1 MSNNSRRNAKE
12 PFEWNVSATAALAK
26 AEILLELQRQHE
38 SKAPAK
44 EDFKFT
50 EPRVRMTHPQL
61 LSRSLDDVKI
71 LHVQKSDTVR

>member
-1 MSNNSRRNAKE
+1 MKNNSRRNAKE
-12 PFEWNVSATAALAK
+12 PFEWNVSATTALAK
-26 AEILLELQRQHE
+26 AEILELQRQHE
-38 SKAPAK
+38 SMAPAK

-50 EPRVRMTHPQL
+50 EPRVSMTHPQL